1 MFALLNYFLY
11 RLCAWVFSSVLYW
24 LDYRQ
29 VFDVR
34 KTFCQLAIECC
45 PTVLTHKIT
54 WQGFLAL
61 TALNVDWRE
70 LSSKD
75 LCLVSIAKVVN
86 EGMFLVDQLEVNHS
100 KAICA
105 VPLERILINGLGR

>member
-1 MFALLNYFLY
+1 MSRLDDMFAIFNYFLD
-11 RLCAWVFSSVLYW
+11 RVCAWVFSSVLYW

-34 KTFCQLAIECC
+34 KLLGQFPSF
-45 PTVLTHKIT
+45 PTVLAHKIT

-61 TALNVDWRE
+61 SALNVDWRE

-75 LCLVSIAKVVN
+75 LCLVNIAKVVN
-86 EGMFLVDQLEVNHS
+86 EWMFLVDQVEVNHS

-105 VPLERILINGLGR
+105 VLIE

>member
-1 MFALLNYFLY
+1 MFALLNYFLD
-11 RLCAWVFSSVLYW
+11 RVCAWVFSSVLFW

-29 VFDVR
+29 VFDVC
-34 KTFCQLAIECC
+34 KLLGQLISS
-45 PTVLTHKIT
+45 PTVLILAHKIT

-105 VPLERILINGLGR
+105 VRVENVFINDFGR